1 VAGPSA
7 TLDPVNL
14 NIPFDPETA
23 TRNRR
28 ANARYWA
35 EAALIGPRDMPIN
48 LRHARDLEL
57 ELERLRARKR
67 EPKSNSEGSAS

>member
-14 NIPFDPETA
+14 TIPLDPETA
-23 TRNRR
+23 ARNRR

-48 LRHARDLEL
+48 LRRASDLER
-57 ELERLRARKR
+57 EIERRLARKR
-67 EPKSNSEGSAS
+67 KSNPSQEPSS